1 MGLYHPQSCVAG
13 IYGLPAVAR
22 LGTRTLSCCNVRPN
36 VHCSH
41 IETHLCDLFDFK
53 HAHIHTQTY
62 AHRHTHSLTM
72 MDLAGTTVSGAY
84 TKRVPSRHHQRH
96 GHPIA
101 LPAPTSS
108 PALRHEHARLEHHTW
123 PSHFR
128 QQQQQQQK

>member
-1 MGLYHPQSCVAG
+1 
-13 IYGLPAVAR
+13 
-22 LGTRTLSCCNVRPN
+22 
-36 VHCSH
+36 
-41 IETHLCDLFDFK
+41 
-53 HAHIHTQTY
+53 
-62 AHRHTHSLTM
+62 M